1 MNKLKKNIIEIILQ
15 INVTSELYSELRS
28 RDCQLIIS
36 LNRLKN
42 TSD

>member
-28 RDCQLIIS
+28 KDLINDWSKKI
-36 LNRLKN
+36 K
-42 TSD
+42 D